1 VTAGLLVVVLF
12 ALPSFAEAASITP
25 NTTFD
30 ETAAGGTCS
39 LREAVSSANANA
51 DQGGCTHSGS
61 YGADTIKLQG
71 GDYDLILK
79 AGSPE
84 DANASGDLD
93 VTAGTLTIQG
103 LGREVTA
110 IDGSHIDRV
119 LDVLNAGTALSVS
132 GVTVRGGKTTG
143 NGGGIRALGTT
154 LNLTGS
160 TVSGNTAGA
169 GGGGIL
175 ATTANL
181 TNSTVSGNTVTGGG
195 GGGIDAVNTANLTN
209 STVSDNTA
217 SSVGGG
223 VAGNAA
229 NLTNSTVSDNTAG
242 AGGGGILATSAANL
256 TSSSVRH
263 NTSGGDGGGIFASAA
278 NLTISGSTISG
289 NDTTGATHQGGGVFF
304 AGSGTLT
311 LTNSTLSGNEATGF
325 GGGLSAQS
333 GTTANLQSATIARNI
348 ADADSDATGDGGG
361 LHQASGSSVKLK
373 NTIVAQNLDT
383 GGEAPDCNANSG
395 ITSQGHNL
403 IGANTSCLTAST
415 GDQIGTLA
423 TPIDPKLAQLA
434 QNGGPTLT
442 SALLAGSPAVNAANP
457 ATPGSGGNACAATD
471 QRGAP
476 RSLGGRCDIGAYERV
491 SCHGVLVNVVG
502 TNGADILVGTAGADG
517 ILGLGGN
524 DALSGGS
531 GNDGLCGG
539 SGNDTLS
546 GGNGND
552 HLDGGPGTDTCD
564 GGPGTDTATAC
575 ETKKN
580 IP

>member
-1 VTAGLLVVVLF
+1 MLKAIGYGRRWGVTAGLLVVVLF

-160 TVSGNTAGA
+160 TVSG
-169 GGGGIL
+169 
-175 ATTANL
+175 
-181 TNSTVSGNTVTGGG
+181 
-195 GGGIDAVNTANLTN
+195 
-209 STVSDNTA
+209 
-217 SSVGGG
+217 
-223 VAGNAA
+223 
-229 NLTNSTVSDNTAG
+229 NTAG